1 MKESERDLYRK
12 FSSVQTKLDARSH
25 ALTTPTKGVGKG
37 SAGGRAGEEVHNEN
51 SEGTAGALTQCGG
64 EWARKLSQQREHTK
78 KRPGMQL
85 WLQTMVNQ
93 TQKPNQK

>member
-25 ALTTPTKGVGKG
+25 ALTTLTMGVGKG
-37 SAGGRAGEEVHNEN
+37 SAGEEVHNEN

-64 EWARKLSQQREHTK
+64 WGGGGGRRGMGKKAFSAARVHKEKARDAALVT
-78 KRPGMQL
+78 
-85 WLQTMVNQ
+85 N
-93 TQKPNQK
+93 ND